1 MTRFRGVIEFA
12 LFVASISSSVEDE
25 IHFLFDFPKYST
37 IRDDFSA
44 KHMGILFAH
53 ARDEW
58 NILSST
64 PLLVFERAPVGFQ
77 TGDLRCDK
85 DLVKRDERL

>member
-1 MTRFRGVIEFA
+1 MEQ
-12 LFVASISSSVEDE
+12 
-25 IHFLFDFPKYST
+25 
-37 IRDDFSA
+37 
-44 KHMGILFAH
+44 MGILFAH

-58 NILSST
+58 NILIST

-85 DLVKRDERL
+85 DLVKKDERL

>member
-1 MTRFRGVIEFA
+1 MVILKLPA
-12 LFVASISSSVEDE
+12 HGS
-25 IHFLFDFPKYST
+25 
-37 IRDDFSA
+37 
-44 KHMGILFAH
+44 HMGILFAH

-64 PLLVFERAPVGFQ
+64 PLLVFERALVGFQ

>member
-1 MTRFRGVIEFA
+1 MAA
-12 LFVASISSSVEDE
+12 LESPDVE
-25 IHFLFDFPKYST
+25 LS
-37 IRDDFSA
+37 R
-44 KHMGILFAH
+44 

-58 NILSST
+58 NILSLT

-77 TGDLRCDK
+77 TGDLRCGK

>member
-1 MTRFRGVIEFA
+1 
-12 LFVASISSSVEDE
+12 
-25 IHFLFDFPKYST
+25 
-37 IRDDFSA
+37 
-44 KHMGILFAH
+44 MGILFAH

-64 PLLVFERAPVGFQ
+64 PFIFERAAAGFQ

-85 DLVKRDERL
+85 HVVKRDERL

>member
-1 MTRFRGVIEFA
+1 MTCFA
-12 LFVASISSSVEDE
+12 LKGEGHPKKCNFFVINKK
-25 IHFLFDFPKYST
+25 ITLFGVYTPNE
-37 IRDDFSA
+37 
-44 KHMGILFAH
+44 HMGILYAH

-58 NILSST
+58 NILIST

>member
-1 MTRFRGVIEFA
+1 MLKVIPQYCIA
-12 LFVASISSSVEDE
+12 HPYCAQ
-25 IHFLFDFPKYST
+25 
-37 IRDDFSA
+37 
-44 KHMGILFAH
+44 HMGILYAH

>member
-1 MTRFRGVIEFA
+1 MPVQAPFA
-12 LFVASISSSVEDE
+12 REQLEEGQFSVTCDNRVASSGQ
-25 IHFLFDFPKYST
+25 
-37 IRDDFSA
+37 
-44 KHMGILFAH
+44 HMGILFAH
-53 ARDEW
+53 AQDEW

>member
-1 MTRFRGVIEFA
+1 MFSFLKYFG
-12 LFVASISSSVEDE
+12 ISEKNDIS
-25 IHFLFDFPKYST
+25 DFTSWQ
-37 IRDDFSA
+37 
-44 KHMGILFAH
+44 HMGILSAH

-64 PLLVFERAPVGFQ
+64 PFLVFERAPVGFQ

>member
-1 MTRFRGVIEFA
+1 MRTPYTLPLDPPLMHR
-12 LFVASISSSVEDE
+12 
-25 IHFLFDFPKYST
+25 PCM
-37 IRDDFSA
+37 FSE
-44 KHMGILFAH
+44 HMGILFAH

-58 NILSST
+58 NILSLT

-77 TGDLRCDK
+77 TDDLRCDK

>member
-1 MTRFRGVIEFA
+1 MF
-12 LFVASISSSVEDE
+12 SVCQS
-25 IHFLFDFPKYST
+25 LMLYVSQNT
-37 IRDDFSA
+37 
-44 KHMGILFAH
+44 GILFAH

-64 PLLVFERAPVGFQ
+64 PLLVFERSLMGFQ
-77 TGDLRCDK
+77 TGDVRCDK

>member
-1 MTRFRGVIEFA
+1 MKLKDNLRLGRLLVAA
-12 LFVASISSSVEDE
+12 LESPDVE
-25 IHFLFDFPKYST
+25 LS
-37 IRDDFSA
+37 R
-44 KHMGILFAH
+44 

-77 TGDLRCDK
+77 TGDLRCGK

>member
-1 MTRFRGVIEFA
+1 MQQQTGTEQR
-12 LFVASISSSVEDE
+12 SPSSESKVSRE
-25 IHFLFDFPKYST
+25 
-37 IRDDFSA
+37 
-44 KHMGILFAH
+44 HMGILFAH

-85 DLVKRDERL
+85 DLFKRDERL